1 MHRRIANKR
10 KDHIHK
16 ISTQIVESQ
25 DVIIVETL
33 NVQGMIRNRC
43 LAQAIADVS
52 WSMLLRFLKYKADW
66 YGKKYIEIPR
76 FTPTSKTCSS
86 CKSQQEMPLSI
97 RTYQCKSCGL
107 RLDRDLIDRDLNAAI
122 NIKAAGLAVLAC
134 GEQGTGPLN
143 EARITGF

>member
-10 KDHIHK
+10 KDHLHK
-16 ISTQIVESQ
+16 ISTKIVESQ

-43 LAQAIADVS
+43 LSQAISDAS
-52 WSMLLRFLKYKADW
+52 WSMLLSFLKYKADW

-86 CKSQQEMPLSI
+86 CKSQQEMPLSVRI
-97 RTYQCKSCGL
+97 YQCKSCGL
-107 RLDRDLIDRDLNAAI
+107 RLDRDLNAAL

-134 GEQGTGPLN
+134 GEQSTGSLN
-143 EARITGF
+143 EARIPGF